1 MHMPALVPALAVLAA
16 AAPQQAPT
24 PWQQG
29 VSYRIEA
36 TLDESAQVLRGRA
49 RVWYRNESPDTLRDF
64 HLHLHLNAFRPNSAW
79 ATADLERGVR
89 TFQDLGPEDHGYER
103 LGRVAVDGREV
114 RATYPFAPDS
124 TIVRLA
130 LPAPLPPGGELSLDY
145 DWEARP
151 STVARRQ
158 GRRGRQWDFAQWYPR
173 VVVYDLEGWR
183 AHPLYRQGEFYGEF
197 ATYDVTLDVAGDQVM
212 GATGVPVEGDP
223 GWAAAAAPGSGPVDY
238 QRDWYG
244 AIEGPPCV
252 VRDGVRTCGIPA
264 QRELAPGESLG
275 LLSAPSAGRKQ
286 VRWHA
291 RDVHHFA
298 WSTSPDYV
306 YEQGAWDD
314 VVIRVLYRP
323 GDEASWG
330 DGVAVRRTA
339 VALQWLDQLFGDYPY
354 PQVTNLHRIE
364 GGGTEFPMLV
374 MNGSASQGLILH
386 EVGHIYT
393 HGILANNEWY
403 EGWLDEGFTSFQ
415 TAWFNEEQG
424 GGRGQWLGSEARVLA
439 LELQGKAEPV
449 TLQAERYAEMGVYST
464 MIYTKGS
471 LVFWML
477 REMVGK
483 PVMADIM
490 RTFYDRYRFRHV
502 DQHAFQS
509 VAEEVSRRDLDWF
522 FGQWLHA
529 NGVVDYALE
538 GVRPRQDRGA
548 WVTEVEVARRGDL
561 RMPVPVRLSAGE
573 QVFDTVVHGDA
584 LRVVHTIATPFRPER
599 VDLDPYK
606 TILDWNALNDAWT
619 PGPFGGSAYATR
631 LDNPLRALPAYR
643 DRAPLGLFPLAWVT
657 DGGGLV
663 GGFQARTSYLGD
675 LRQAVLRVGFPAVE
689 TSERGTASEGT
700 DPGSLYFRVE
710 NPIVFHRPRYGAA
723 LELFAGEGQ
732 AFLDLSVERDVSRL
746 PLSGPR
752 RTVGARVTTSIVYD
766 EAYLPVGRWERQ
778 KRLSA
783 ELGFG
788 AAQRWSRD
796 SHVDARVSAGFDSRD
811 RVFLRGQLTAQGRRA
826 LASGWSAAVRGFAG
840 GSVARVPEEGWAA
853 FETPRERQFFL
864 AGGDPYLAV
873 SNPWVRSGGALLE
886 EYGVVPGGGELVGYH
901 PALSMGVL
909 ATLTAELRA
918 PRLAFT
924 AAGRGLEVEARAFA
938 GAGTGSPPTSRDAPD
953 LLTIAARSELD
964 WGHVYASA
972 GVGLELGFAGSPLR
986 VRLDAPLVVADP
998 ELAMTARDEVFGPRA
1013 ALSVRVAR

>member
-1 MHMPALVPALAVLAA
+1 MHIPALVPALALVSVAV
-16 AAPQQAPT
+16 PQQAPT

-36 TLDESAQVLRGRA
+36 VLDESAQLLRGRA

-64 HLHLHLNAFRPNSAW
+64 HLHLYLNAFRPNSAW
-79 ATADLERGVR
+79 AMADLERGIR
-89 TFQDLGPEDHGYER
+89 TFQDLGPDEHGFER
-103 LGRVAVDGREV
+103 LARVAVDGREV

-124 TIVRLA
+124 TIVRLT
-130 LPAPLPPGGELSLDY
+130 LPAPLPPGGEIGLDY

-158 GRRGRQWDFAQWYPR
+158 GRRGRHYDFAQWYPR

-197 ATYDVTLDVAGDQVM
+197 ATYDVTMDLARDQVV

-223 GWAAAAAPGSGPVDY
+223 GWAGAAAPGSGPVDY

-244 AIEGPPCV
+244 ALDGPPCV
-252 VRDGVRTCGIPA
+252 VRDGVRTCGIPS
-264 QRELAPGESLG
+264 QQELAPGEPLG
-275 LLSAPSAGRKQ
+275 LLSAPAAGRKQ

-298 WSTSPDYV
+298 WSTSPDYI

-314 VVIRVLYRP
+314 VVIRVLYQP
-323 GDEASWG
+323 GDEAAWG
-330 DGVAVRRTA
+330 AGVAVRRTA
-339 VALQWLDQLFGDYPY
+339 VALRWLDQIFGDYPY
-354 PQVTNLHRIE
+354 PQVTNVHRIE
-364 GGGTEFPMLV
+364 GGGTEFPMVV
-374 MNGSASQGLILH
+374 MDGSASQGLILH

-424 GGRGQWLGSEARVLA
+424 GGRAQWLGSEMRVLD
-439 LELQGKAEPV
+439 LELRGKAEPV
-449 TLQAERYAEMGVYST
+449 TLQAERYAEMGTYST

-483 PVMADIM
+483 PVMAEIL

-522 FGQWLHA
+522 FGQWLHG

-538 GVRPRQDRGA
+538 GVRPHREGGG
-548 WVTEVEVARRGDL
+548 WVTELEVARRGDL
-561 RMPVPVRLSAGE
+561 RMPVPVRLSAE
-573 QVFDTVVHGDA
+573 DQVFDTLVAGDA
-584 LRVVHTIATPFRPER
+584 LRAVHRVATPFRPVR
-599 VDLDPYK
+599 VDLDPFK

-619 PGPFGGSAYATR
+619 PGPFGGSPYAAR
-631 LDNPLRALPAYR
+631 LDNPLGALPVYR

-675 LRQAVLRVGFPAVE
+675 IRRALLRVGFPAVE
-689 TSERGTASEGT
+689 VSDRGGASDVL
-700 DPGSLYFRVE
+700 DPGSLYLRVE
-710 NPIVFHRPRYGAA
+710 NPVVFHRPRYGTA

-732 AFLDLSVERDVSRL
+732 AFLDLSAERDVSRR

-752 RTVGARVTTSIVYD
+752 RSLEARVTVGVVYD
-766 EAYLPVGRWERQ
+766 DAYLPDGRWSPDTRFSGEVG
-778 KRLSA
+778 
-783 ELGFG
+783 LGL
-788 AAQRWSRD
+788 AQRWEDGS
-796 SHVDARVSAGFDSRD
+796 SVEARGSAGFDTRD
-811 RVFLRGQLTAQGRRA
+811 RIFVRGQVAAQARTALPDGWGAGLRA
-826 LASGWSAAVRGFAG
+826 FVAAAM
-840 GSVARVPEEGWAA
+840 ARSPDGWAA
-853 FETPRERQFFL
+853 GNAPRERQFFL

-873 SNPWVRSGGALLE
+873 ANPWLRSGGSVLE
-886 EYGVVPGGGELVGYH
+886 EYGVAAGGGELPGYH
-901 PALSMGVL
+901 PGLGFGVL
-909 ATLTAELRA
+909 GTLTAELRTPTLTVV
-918 PRLAFT
+918 PR
-924 AAGRGLEVEARAFA
+924 AGGIEARGRLF
-938 GAGTGSPPTSRDAPD
+938 GGVGSGSPPTAAGGPEV
-953 LLTIAARSELD
+953 LTGAARNALD
-964 WGHVYASA
+964 WWHLYASA
-972 GVGLELGFAGSPLR
+972 GVGAELGWSGSPLR
-986 VRLDAPLVVADP
+986 VRVDAPLVVADP
-998 ELAMTARDEVFGPRA
+998 DVAATGRDGVFAPRVVVSVRA
-1013 ALSVRVAR
+1013 AR